1 MYRGSMTG
9 LGLLQTTTTG
19 VQSVGIPSCV
29 TQGELA
35 EAQAK
40 CPPEYHKRL
49 AGLGLTPTG
58 PMSGRLSP
66 FSACAVAALPV
77 CPAPKCID
85 EFTAGLIAQCI
96 AGTQT
101 NPDFDCGALYTYALS
116 QLPYCRFPS
125 TLQAIPRCLSP
136 ELVALRD
143 YCASTNGNGANK
155 GMNAVC
161 WAAMHDPSY
170 WAQAMAA
177 KPCYEQAYVP
187 PVTSAPEST
196 PQSLPEEPPDMYVPE
211 KQEASMAG
219 VWGILALVAAAGGG
233 YYMYRK
239 NKR

>member
-1 MYRGSMTG
+1 MYRSMTG
-9 LGLLQTTTTG
+9 LGLLEWTGTG
-19 VQSVGIPSCV
+19 VRSVGTPTCV

-49 AGLGLTPTG
+49 SGLGLTPTG

-85 EFTAGLIAQCI
+85 QYTAGLIAACV
-96 AGTQT
+96 AGTST
-101 NPDFDCGALYTYALS
+101 NPDLDCSSLYAYALS
-116 QLPYCRFPS
+116 QLPYCPGAS
-125 TLQAIPRCLSP
+125 GLQPVPRCLSP
-136 ELVALRD
+136 ELLALRD

-177 KPCYEQAYVP
+177 KPCYAQAYVP

-196 PQSLPEEPPDMYVPE
+196 PQSLPEEPTDMYVPE

-219 VWGILALVAAAGGG
+219 TWGILALLAVAGGG
-233 YYMYRK
+233 YYMYRR